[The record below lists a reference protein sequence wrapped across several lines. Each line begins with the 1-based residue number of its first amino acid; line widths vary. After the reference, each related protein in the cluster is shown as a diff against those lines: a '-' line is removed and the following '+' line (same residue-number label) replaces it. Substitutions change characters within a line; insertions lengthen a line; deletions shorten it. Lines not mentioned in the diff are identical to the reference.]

1 MKQRVV
7 LNESRVPLQGAYTM
21 SAIREM
27 VGSWRL
33 THQTV
38 ALVPTMGNL
47 HKGHLSLMVDARS
60 RADRVVCSIFVNP
73 AQFGP
78 EEDFSLYPRTL
89 AEDEALLA
97 EQGIVDLVFAPEERD
112 VYPFGAENMVGVT
125 MPELSSQ
132 LCGAS
137 RPGHFDGVASVV
149 LRLINMVSPDV
160 LILGEKDYQQFVLL
174 KRMIKD
180 LQLPIQVVS
189 APIQREK
196 DGLAM
201 STRNQYLTAD
211 ERRVAP
217 KLHTELE
224 RVRNLLR
231 EGGQDYRA
239 VEAQASLALETA
251 GFDPDYV
258 EVRRA
263 ADLSKPNG
271 MESCEGLIVVAAAWL
286 GRARLIDN
294 VRV

>member
-217 KLHTELE
+217 KLHAELE

-286 GRARLIDN
+286 GQARLIDN

>member
-47 HKGHLSLMVDARS
+47 HKGHLSLMEDASS

-73 AQFGP
+73 TQFGP

-112 VYPFGAENMVGVT
+112 IYPFGAENMVRVA

-149 LRLINMVSPDV
+149 LRLINMVSPDA

-174 KRMIKD
+174 ERMIKD

-217 KLHTELE
+217 KLHAELE
-224 RVRNLLR
+224 RVCNLLR
-231 EGGQDYRA
+231 EGDQDYRA
-239 VEAQASLALETA
+239 VEAQASLALADA
-251 GFDPDYV
+251 GFEPDYV

-263 ADLSKPNG
+263 IDLGKPNG
-271 MESCEGLIVVAAAWL
+271 MEPYEGLIVVAAAWL

>member
-97 EQGIVDLVFAPEERD
+97 KQGIVDLVFAPEERD
-112 VYPFGAENMVGVT
+112 VYPFGVENMVGVT

-149 LRLINMVSPDV
+149 LRLINMISPDV

-217 KLHTELE
+217 KLHAELE

-231 EGGQDYRA
+231 EGDQDYRA

>member
-1 MKQRVV
+1 M
-7 LNESRVPLQGAYTM
+7 NESRVPLQGAYTM

-149 LRLINMVSPDV
+149 LRLINMISPDV

-217 KLHTELE
+217 KLHAELE

-231 EGGQDYRA
+231 EGDQDYRA

-271 MESCEGLIVVAAAWL
+271 MESCEGLIIVAAAWL